1 MANEKKP
8 NVHAGHRQ
16 RIDAKVKSIGL
27 DAMPQHEQLEYMLYQ
42 IIAQGDTCPIA
53 HELLQKFG
61 SLERVFHASEREL
74 MQVNGVGA
82 RTAKFISQI
91 PAIAGIYQ
99 RSIMGGNV
107 TILDS
112 IEKIG
117 EFATTLF
124 GGKLIEEVYI
134 ISLAANKRLLR
145 HDRIATGGVS
155 NAPIYVRNIID
166 VVMASKAHSVVMAHN
181 HPSGELLPSA
191 DDVMV
196 TQKVAAAL
204 GAIDVKLLD
213 HVIVSGKKYVSLRK
227 SGIIF

>member
-1 MANEKKP
+1 MANEKNP

-42 IIAQGDTCPIA
+42 IIAQGNTNPIA

-61 SLERVFHASEREL
+61 SLEQVFHASEREL

-99 RSIMGGNV
+99 RSIMGNSV
-107 TILDS
+107 ILDS

-124 GGKLIEEVYI
+124 GGKLVEEVYI

-145 HDRIATGGVS
+145 HDRVASGGVS
-155 NAPIYVRNIID
+155 DAPIYVRNIID
-166 VVMASKAHSVVMAHN
+166 VVMTSKAHSVVMAHN

-204 GAIDVKLLD
+204 KAMDAKLLD
-213 HVIVSGKKYVSLRK
+213 HVIVSGKKYVSLKK